1 MEKELKRHLTIPNYV
16 IQYAEL
22 LPLTKQYSVAI
33 LCIEQVSF
41 ILHSDQDTL
50 EGVAKDLNKQY
61 AKRMVTETEQVHIF
75 N

>member
-50 EGVAKDLNKQY
+50 EGVAKDLNEQY
-61 AKRMVTETEQVHIF
+61 ERHLNTKNEQVTLK
-75 N
+75 